1 MNPKMGLR
9 LPSGPFPMDSEHP
22 PLGEYASAILKPF
35 PPATYAIISK
45 ECKKKFFL
53 CFENVGMNAV

>member
-1 MNPKMGLR
+1 
-9 LPSGPFPMDSEHP
+9 MDSEHP

-45 ECKKKFFL
+45 ECKKKKYFYVL
-53 CFENVGMNAV
+53 KMSE